1 MGSHVSV
8 TTSPPPAATE
18 QPEKQSA
25 VLSQYKNNSHPVVD
39 LALRLFLFI
48 TSLVAIIV
56 MLISK
61 QTKLIQVTPGHAVL
75 LTGKFSYIP
84 SFIYLI
90 TALSVVCLYSIITGA
105 LSVLALMKPGGIS
118 TKLQFHFV
126 MFDALLLG
134 IMASATG
141 AATGV
146 AYTGIKGNSHT
157 GWNKMCTT
165 YDSFCFRAAASILL
179 SLISSITILLLVLL
193 STHMLY
199 KKTTRR

>member
-8 TTSPPPAATE
+8 TTSPPPAAAE
-18 QPEKQSA
+18 QPEKQS
-25 VLSQYKNNSHPVVD
+25 LSQYKNNSHPVVD
-39 LALRLFLFI
+39 LALRVFLFI

-61 QTKLIQVTPGHAVL
+61 QTKLIQVTPNHAVL

-90 TALSVVCLYSIITGA
+90 TALSVVCLYSIVTGA

-141 AATGV
+141 AASGV
-146 AYTGIKGNSHT
+146 SYTGIKGNSHT

-179 SLISSITILLLVLL
+179 SLISSITILLLVLF